1 MRGRHMHIGDK
12 VRDQCMRIEVF
23 KQANEKEEMQLE

>member
-1 MRGRHMHIGDK
+1 MHIGDK

-23 KQANEKEEMQLE
+23 KQANEKEEM